1 MKNRLRIGQLLLTLG
16 LVLAAFPAW
25 GAEHGET
32 GEASLFAGDI
42 GNVFWTVLIFA
53 IVLFVLGKFAW
64 GPILERLQAREDFIH
79 DALAKADKAQ
89 TAAEAQFKEYE
100 AKLAQARAE
109 ATAIVEEGRRDAE
122 VVKQKIE
129 TDAREEAQTMLTRA
143 KREIE
148 IARDTAIKELYGVA
162 GRLAVGVASK
172 IIDQQLNEA
181 DHERLIADAI
191 EQLEGRSASN

>member
-1 MKNRLRIGQLLLTLG
+1 MAGILRPFLIFAALLLALLPT
-16 LVLAAFPAW
+16 AATFASSAE
-25 GAEHGET
+25 GASPGIF
-32 GEASLFAGDI
+32 SGDI
-42 GNVFWTVLIFA
+42 GNVFWTLVIFF
-53 IVLFVLGKFAW
+53 IVLFVLGKYAW

-79 DALAKADKAQ
+79 EALAKADKAQ

-129 TDAREEAQTMLTRA
+129 SDARTEAQTMLVRA

-148 IARDTAIKELYGVA
+148 IARDTAIKDLYGVA
-162 GRLAVGVASK
+162 GKLAIGVAGK
-172 IIDQQLNEA
+172 IIGEQLKES

-191 EQLEGRSASN
+191 EQIEGRSASN